1 MRCSIQGKYQKLT
14 IMLAA
19 ALCSQLT
26 DERICFQPQ
35 SRKGQE
41 PKTFLGTRSVGNNR
55 LTNRLIVI
63 QNLIENRLILAR
75 LIDTINFLQYLLKML
90 QISTKIPK

>member
-1 MRCSIQGKYQKLT
+1 MSVNNT
-14 IMLAA
+14 IP
-19 ALCSQLT
+19 SPHHKQLGHV
-26 DERICFQPQ
+26 ECGLPPLHIRP
-35 SRKGQE
+35 
-41 PKTFLGTRSVGNNR
+41 SVGNNR